1 MRRSSGSSRM
11 FVRTD
16 VMYWRA
22 AARVFGI
29 PRYGILAGAAALVVL
44 TLALMA
50 PQWRLIATVLGS
62 PSFSLSE
69 KVLTIGS
76 LYGTLRSNL
85 SVLTAGSLTGSSAL
99 FGVNSA
105 LLAYLI
111 SRRRPGTGTG
121 VVASIGG
128 LATGSLGV
136 GCAAC
141 GSLVLTTVLS
151 FGGAGAAL
159 ASLPLGGEEFGLI
172 GLALLGWSAIL
183 LLKKVQKV
191 DALPGDARHPNS
203 SACAAPPL
211 ERSAARRRVSPE
223 PDEGAGQGN
232 RP

>member
-1 MRRSSGSSRM
+1 M

-16 VMYWRA
+16 VTYWRA
-22 AARVFGI
+22 AAMVFSS
-29 PRYGILAGAAALVVL
+29 PRYAILAGAAALVVL

-62 PSFSLSE
+62 PSFPLSE

-85 SVLTAGSLTGSSAL
+85 SVLTAGSLVGSSVL

-105 LLAYLI
+105 LVAYLI
-111 SRRRPGTGTG
+111 ARRRRGTGPG
-121 VVASIGG
+121 MAASLGG
-128 LATGSLGV
+128 LVAGSAGL

-151 FGGAGAAL
+151 VGGAGAAL
-159 ASLPLGGEEFGLI
+159 AFLPLGGGEFGLI

-183 LLKKVQKV
+183 VLKKVQKV
-191 DALPGDARHPNS
+191 DALPGGARHGNS
-203 SACAAPPL
+203 PTCAA
-211 ERSAARRRVSPE
+211 R
-223 PDEGAGQGN
+223 
-232 RP
+232 

>member
-22 AARVFGI
+22 AARVFSV
-29 PRYGILAGAAALVVL
+29 PRYGILAGAAAFAVL
-44 TLALMA
+44 TLALLA

-69 KVLTIGS
+69 KVLTVGS

-85 SVLTAGSLTGSSAL
+85 SVLTAGSVVASSLL

-105 LLAYLI
+105 LVVYLI
-111 SRRRPGTGTG
+111 ARRRTGTGTG
-121 VVASIGG
+121 MVASVGG
-128 LATGSLGV
+128 LVAGSVGV

-151 FGGAGAAL
+151 LGGAGAAL
-159 ASLPLGGEEFGLI
+159 ASLPLGGGEFGLI
-172 GLALLGWSAIL
+172 GLALLGWSAAL
-183 LLKKVQKV
+183 LLKKVHMV
-191 DALPGDARHPNS
+191 DASPCDARAQHSPL
-203 SACAAPPL
+203 CRLEEAP
-211 ERSAARRRVSPE
+211 
-223 PDEGAGQGN
+223 
-232 RP
+232 

>member
-1 MRRSSGSSRM
+1 
-11 FVRTD
+11 
-16 VMYWRA
+16 MYWRTA
-22 AARVFGI
+22 AKVLGT
-29 PRYGILAGAAALVVL
+29 PRYGILAGAVALVVL

-50 PQWRLIATVLGS
+50 PHWSLISTVLGS

-69 KVLTIGS
+69 KVITLGS
-76 LYGTLRSNL
+76 LYGTLGTSL
-85 SVLTAGSLTGSSAL
+85 SALAAGSLTGSSAL
-99 FGVNSA
+99 LGGNSA

-111 SRRRPGTGTG
+111 ARRRRGTGPG
-121 VVASIGG
+121 MAASVGG
-128 LATGSLGV
+128 LAAGSLGV

-159 ASLPLGGEEFGLI
+159 ASLPLGGGEFGLI

-211 ERSAARRRVSPE
+211 QGSATQRRFSSE